1 MALTMEEKILGVEP
15 VEETKAKEKTKAFD
29 VNSVWTVSKKGCGT
43 SLMSGRMVYEMLDYN
58 SKKQIEAGK
67 KELKLGDT
75 TFKLK
80 K

>member
-15 VEETKAKEKTKAFD
+15 KEEKKAKEVVKSFEPD
-29 VNSVWTVSKKGCGT
+29 VLWTVSKKGCG
-43 SLMSGRMVYEMLDYN
+43 SCLMSGRMVYEMLDFDA
-58 SKKQIEAGK
+58 KKQVLAGK
-67 KELKLGDT
+67 KEVICGDI